1 MSSPAWNPNGTEHPI
16 SPYFKYPKYQDT
28 FALIDI
34 CLLLFLGIF
43 SVLSNGFLVLITVKF
58 KKALNSSCFYLLG
71 VNAFCDLIV
80 ASTGIIAS
88 ILYAIY
94 GKFKLTRNGCLWF
107 NIAPLTA
114 FHMSFV
120 FVFFIGFDRLLAVF
134 FPIWHLSLAIK
145 SYLSLFCTIALAI
158 GILLSYFAV
167 IFPLNSDQTMI
178 RCYIGDLWNGRYVN
192 ILLPVCLTLTVAAV
206 FCYILIFIRLYFR
219 KKAPTTQNNVKKLE
233 GVNKSIMIILLMII
247 FGWIC
252 TSISRQLT
260 QVIFPSPYPAGSI
273 IVNCFDLVLT
283 FVGCANTFV
292 LYNCRFEKIK
302 FGIFLVYIHQV

>member
-1 MSSPAWNPNGTEHPI
+1 MAVEW
-16 SPYFKYPKYQDT
+16 
-28 FALIDI
+28 
-34 CLLLFLGIF
+34 
-43 SVLSNGFLVLITVKF
+43 
-58 KKALNSSCFYLLG
+58 LNF
-71 VNAFCDLIV
+71 
-80 ASTGIIAS
+80 
-88 ILYAIY
+88 
-94 GKFKLTRNGCLWF
+94 
-107 NIAPLTA
+107 
-114 FHMSFV
+114 
-120 FVFFIGFDRLLAVF
+120 
-134 FPIWHLSLAIK
+134 WHLSLAIK